1 LGRHGIPLSR
11 KFVIDEL
18 AAIHASNYDLEVVRE
33 VLEKRPL
40 RDTKKPQS
48 SLEQLNQSLI
58 DLDTTLSAGFRQH

>member
-1 LGRHGIPLSR
+1 
-11 KFVIDEL
+11 VIDEL

-58 DLDTTLSAGFRQH
+58 DLDTTLSAGFQQH